1 MKRNNKEVLRA
12 NTLAM
17 TTRGNSTLLTRDVEP
32 DTVIALFKTADQT
45 MNGVKRVTETANI
58 VPETRSNLGKS

>member
-1 MKRNNKEVLRA
+1 
-12 NTLAM
+12 
-17 TTRGNSTLLTRDVEP
+17 LLTRDVEP